1 MGYPTLRGA
10 RLTTTLGLLGAIA
23 FTLQGYDQGLMNG
36 LITLPTFYTQFPET
50 NAITT
55 SGSVKS
61 RASTVQGTTVAIYEV
76 GAAIGAGSCYFLGDR
91 LGRRRMI
98 SLAAGVVLVGVVVQ
112 SSAFALAQL
121 IVGRVVTGMF
131 LPRVFCDEEETS
143 YEVMVCLMNVV
154 GLGVGAFTATIPMW
168 VAECTRAHSRG
179 SLVSKYSFSPPT
191 LRQRVYD
198 TTVLENAGAIGGLVF
213 VSWFEFGLYF
223 VKNNS
228 VNWRLP
234 IAFQAL
240 FALAVL
246 IGIWGLPESPRWL
259 VLRDRTD
266 QARTTLSALDDV
278 PLDDELVATDL
289 SQIQHSLSLENVG
302 ESTNPFAPTK
312 NRHLQRTVTAI
323 AVNMFCQMS
332 GVNVISFYSNS
343 IFEGT
348 LGYTAETSRII
359 SGCLQIWQFIWA
371 CTAVFLI
378 DRFGRRQLLLAGAAG
393 MALSQAGLAGLT
405 SHLENRTAASLSL
418 LFDFI
423 ALGIFP
429 VCLFVIAFMYSAE
442 IAPLRI
448 RAKVTA
454 MSTATNWLFNFLL
467 AEITPV
473 GFASIKWRYYL
484 VYVCTNCAAF
494 LFFYLF
500 CPETKGRSLEGIDE
514 IYVRSENMFMPVRVA
529 REMPVEDSG
538 GNGDL
543 AFSAEEKKEQE
554 FEETEEV

>member
-121 IVGRVVTGMF
+121 IVGRVVT
-131 LPRVFCDEEETS
+131 
-143 YEVMVCLMNVV
+143 
-154 GLGVGAFTATIPMW
+154 
-168 VAECTRAHSRG
+168 
-179 SLVSKYSFSPPT
+179 
-191 LRQRVYD
+191 
-198 TTVLENAGAIGGLVF
+198 VLENAGAIGGLVF

-312 NRHLQRTVTAI
+312 NRHLQRTLTAI

-494 LFFYLF
+494 LFFYFF